1 MKTLPFVGL
10 LLLANSAS
18 AMSLSVP
25 QIQVNRTISADYHC
39 PGGKH
44 FTVIYLNATNGQSFA
59 VLPYQGGP
67 VLLVSTLSADGVK
80 YQGDALTW
88 WIKGR
93 GGTLFDA
100 RSDANQPILADCTT
114 K

>member
-10 LLLANSAS
+10 LLLTNSAH

-25 QIQVNRTISADYHC
+25 QIQVNRTITADYRC

-59 VLPYQGGP
+59 VMPYQGHS
-67 VLLVSTLSADGVK
+67 VLLASTLSADGVK

-100 RSDANQPILADCTT
+100 RNDANQPTLTDCSTQ
-114 K
+114 